1 MHQVAPPS
9 TTQQQMSSTIKL
21 PKFCDHCGKAFIAQK
36 TTTQYCGHPCASR
49 AYKQR
54 KREEKVNAEFK
65 NQQSKIASPS
75 PVVATETLSNP
86 IADNHTNLR
95 EKEFLSILEVAT
107 LLGASRWTIQRMIKS
122 NRLPVAKLDSRTII
136 KRASIDNLFN

>member
-1 MHQVAPPS
+1 
-9 TTQQQMSSTIKL
+9 MSSTIKL

-36 TTTQYCGHPCASR
+36 TTTQFCGHPCASR
-49 AYKQR
+49 AYKKR

-65 NQQSKIASPS
+65 SQQSKIVSAA

-86 IADNHTNLR
+86 IAGNHTNLR
-95 EKEFLSILEVAT
+95 DKEFLSILEVAT

-122 NRLPVAKLDSRTII
+122 NRLPVAKLGSRTII

>member
-1 MHQVAPPS
+1 
-9 TTQQQMSSTIKL
+9 MSSTIKL

-36 TTTQYCGHPCASR
+36 TTTQFCGHPCASR
-49 AYKQR
+49 AYKKR

-65 NQQSKIASPS
+65 NQQSKIVTAS
-75 PVVATETLSNP
+75 PVVVTETLSNP
-86 IADNHTNLR
+86 IAGNHTNLR

-122 NRLPVAKLDSRTII
+122 NRLPVAKLGSRTII

>member
-1 MHQVAPPS
+1 
-9 TTQQQMSSTIKL
+9 MSSNIKI

-36 TTTQYCGHPCASR
+36 TTTQFCGHPCASR
-49 AYKQR
+49 AYKKR

-65 NQQSKIASPS
+65 NQQSKIVTAS
-75 PVVATETLSNP
+75 PVVVTETLSNP
-86 IADNHTNLR
+86 IAGNHTNLR

-122 NRLPVAKLDSRTII
+122 NRLPVAKLGSRTII